1 MKKEFDM
8 REPDLDGLFAEAR
21 GQRPLDNSALMAR
34 VLADAVT
41 HQPRPS
47 ALPVRRKTRRKAG
60 FWSSFADALGGKGV
74 LAGLGAAMLA
84 GVVVGFAQPSSLIT
98 LTDLIFVQSPLD
110 EIELLPGIDAILAEG

>member
-21 GQRPLDNSALMAR
+21 GQRPLDTSALMGR
-34 VLADAVT
+34 VMADAIT
-41 HQPRPS
+41 HQPQPS

-60 FWSSFADALGGKGV
+60 FWSNFVDALGGTGV
-74 LAGLGAAMLA
+74 LAGLGTAMLA
-84 GVVVGFAQPSSLIT
+84 GVAVGFAQPSSLIT

-110 EIELLPGIDAILAEG
+110 EVELLPGIDAILAEG